1 MTFFEQI
8 IWDLEN
14 DPNGNVQHLARHHVT
29 PDEAEEVLIDPRSVT
44 TISKSSGEQITYDYT
59 GAGRYLAVAWQMV
72 SDDPL
77 IARPIT
83 AFDPNRGE

>member
-29 PDEAEEVLIDPRSVT
+29 PDEAEEVLIDPRSIT
-44 TISKSSGEQITYDYT
+44 TISKSSGEQITFGYT